1 MQAIE
6 ALTRLLSIADI
17 HLTAERL
24 RRGELEEGGPE
35 IDEMDRK
42 EIAVSICQAMLNT
55 AIPVARY
62 RAFVQ
67 VDDVQP
73 KRTPHQAGRAVE
85 HEFTVCAVDM
95 GGILSGLIGVTAVP
109 TNVRVTIWEQRADG
123 ADMISGYQGQTKT
136 MKYRQFLQ
144 GLKALETMPTVQ

>member
-1 MQAIE
+1 MQAVE
-6 ALTRLLSIADI
+6 ALTRLLAIADT
-17 HLTAERL
+17 HLSVERL
-24 RRGELEEGGPE
+24 RRADLEEGGSE
-35 IDEMDRK
+35 LDEMDRK

-67 VDDVQP
+67 VDEVQP
-73 KRTPHQAGRAVE
+73 KRTAYQSQQAVE
-85 HEFTVCAVDM
+85 HEFTTCAVNMD
-95 GGILSGLIGVTAVP
+95 GILSSLIGVTAIP

-123 ADMISGYQGQTKT
+123 ADMVSGYQGQTRT

-144 GLKALETMPTVQ
+144 GLKALETIPPVQ

>member
-1 MQAIE
+1 MIV
-6 ALTRLLSIADI
+6 LYMSLVLVCFYVFFLMIRRPPRSTRTDTLFPYPTLFRS
-17 HLTAERL
+17 
-24 RRGELEEGGPE
+24 
-35 IDEMDRK
+35 
-42 EIAVSICQAMLNT
+42 
-55 AIPVARY
+55 
-62 RAFVQ
+62 
-67 VDDVQP
+67 
-73 KRTPHQAGRAVE
+73 

-95 GGILSGLIGVTAVP
+95 DGIMSGLLGVTAIP

>member
-1 MQAIE
+1 MQALE

-17 HLTAERL
+17 HLGTERA
-24 RRGELEEGGPE
+24 RRAELEEGGPE
-35 IDEMDRK
+35 LDEMDRK
-42 EIAVSICQAMLNT
+42 ELAVSICQAMLNT

-62 RAFVQ
+62 RAFVEI
-67 VDDVQP
+67 DDYQP
-73 KRTPHQAGRAVE
+73 KRTRVQEDRAVL
-85 HEFTVCAVDM
+85 HQFTVCAVDM
-95 GGILSGLIGVTAVP
+95 DGILSGLIGVTSLP
-109 TNVRVTIWEQRADG
+109 TNVRLTIWEQRADG

>member
-1 MQAIE
+1 MQALE

-17 HLTAERL
+17 HLVTERA
-24 RRGELEEGGPE
+24 RRAELEEGGPE
-35 IDEMDRK
+35 LDEMDRK
-42 EIAVSICQAMLNT
+42 EVAVSICQAMLNT

-62 RAFVQ
+62 RAFVE

-73 KRTPHQAGRAVE
+73 KRTKVQAERAVR

-95 GGILSGLIGVTAVP
+95 DGILSGLIGVTTVP
-109 TNVRVTIWEQRADG
+109 TNVRLTIWEQRADG

>member
-1 MQAIE
+1 MQALE

-17 HLTAERL
+17 HLTTERQ
-24 RRGELEEGGPE
+24 RRVEMEEGGPE
-35 IDEMDRK
+35 MDEMDRK
-42 EIAVSICQAMLNT
+42 EVAVSICQAMLNT

-62 RAFVQ
+62 RAFVEI
-67 VDDVQP
+67 DDYQP
-73 KRTPHQAGRAVE
+73 KRTAAQKDREVLHQ
-85 HEFTVCAVDM
+85 FTVCAVDM
-95 GGILSGLIGVTAVP
+95 DGILSGLIGVTSLP
-109 TNVRVTIWEQRADG
+109 TNVRLTIWEQRADG

>member
-1 MQAIE
+1 MQALE

-17 HLTAERL
+17 HLTTERH
-24 RRGELEEGGPE
+24 RRVELEEGGPE
-35 IDEMDRK
+35 MDEMDRK
-42 EIAVSICQAMLNT
+42 EVAVSICQAMLNT

-62 RAFVQ
+62 RAFVEI
-67 VDDVQP
+67 DDYQP
-73 KRTPHQAGRAVE
+73 KRTATQRDRAVL

-95 GGILSGLIGVTAVP
+95 DGILSGLVGVTSLP
-109 TNVRVTIWEQRADG
+109 TNVRLTIWEQRPDG

-144 GLKALETMPTVQ
+144 GLKALETMPLVQ